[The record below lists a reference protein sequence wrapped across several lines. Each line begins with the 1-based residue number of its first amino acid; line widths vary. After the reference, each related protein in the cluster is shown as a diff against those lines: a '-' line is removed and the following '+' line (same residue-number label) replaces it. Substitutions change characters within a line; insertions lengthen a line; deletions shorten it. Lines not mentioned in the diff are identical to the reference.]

1 MAQVPAAGRD
11 QGGVNLQGLADRAAI
26 ADAVA
31 NWGLWRDTGR
41 WELLR
46 SLYTPDAI
54 MHTTWFVGPA
64 SEFIDRSIEAAKR
77 AGARGQH
84 FVGAS
89 SIELNGDRAI
99 AETRMVLLLRA
110 PLQGVEVDVTCHC
123 RAHDRFVR
131 DQGTWR
137 IQVRENIYE
146 KDRLDPV
153 DPSASVRL
161 DPTEL
166 QRYPYGYRH
175 LAYVQAS
182 GGARVTPDL
191 PVPVSDALA
200 RLYADAARWL
210 QLSK

>member
-64 SEFIDRSIEAAKR
+64 REFIDRSIEAAKR

-131 DQGTWR
+131 HEGAWR

-153 DPSASVRL
+153 DPAASVRL

-166 QRYPYGYRH
+166 QRYPCGYRH

-191 PVPVSDALA
+191 PVPGSDALA
-200 RLYADAARWL
+200 RLYAHAARWL

>member
-1 MAQVPAAGRD
+1 MSQQA
-11 QGGVNLQGLADRAAI
+11 LSDRAAI

-64 SEFIDRSIEAAKR
+64 TEFIDRSIEAAKR

-89 SIELNGDRAI
+89 SIELSGDRAI

-110 PLQGVEVDVTCHC
+110 PLHGVEVDVTCYC
-123 RAHDRFVR
+123 RAYDRFVR
-131 DQGTWR
+131 YEGAWR
-137 IQVRENIYE
+137 IQVRDNIYE

-161 DPTEL
+161 DPAEL
-166 QRYPYGYRH
+166 ARHPYGYRH
-175 LAYVQAS
+175 LAYVQGS

-191 PVPVSDALA
+191 PVPGSEALA

-210 QLSK
+210 QLSR